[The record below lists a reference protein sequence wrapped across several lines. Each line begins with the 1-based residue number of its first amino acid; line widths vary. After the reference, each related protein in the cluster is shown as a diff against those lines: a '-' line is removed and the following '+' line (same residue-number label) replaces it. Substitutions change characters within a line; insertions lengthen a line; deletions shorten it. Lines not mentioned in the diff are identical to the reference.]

1 MYCVK
6 CGVELADSEICC
18 PLCKTRAYHPDIERE
33 LAEPKYPDFKSIDKQ
48 YNRKLI
54 MLVITVIYYLPAV
67 LTLLID
73 LRANNQINWSGYVIG
88 ALIVGYA
95 TVILPFWFQRPNP
108 VIFVPC
114 AFASVIAYL
123 GYINFAVSGNWFVSF
138 ALPVTGALGLIVT
151 AVVTLTKYIRKG
163 YLYIWGGA
171 TIAFG
176 AYFSLIELLMFFTFD
191 SVGFVFWSLY
201 PFVAFAVIGIL
212 LIVIAICKPFRESLN
227 KKFFI

>member
-6 CGVELADSEICC
+6 CGVELSDSEACC
-18 PLCKTRAYHPDIERE
+18 PLCKTTAYHPDIDRK
-33 LAEPKYPDFKSIDKQ
+33 LTEPKYPDFKSIDKQ

-54 MLVITVIYYLPAV
+54 MLVITVLYFLPAI

-73 LRANNQINWSGYVIG
+73 LRTNSQINWSGYVVG
-88 ALIVGYA
+88 AQIVLY
-95 TVILPFWFQRPNP
+95 TSVLLPFWFQRPNP

-114 AFASVIAYL
+114 AFASAILYL
-123 GYINFAVSGNWFVSF
+123 GYINLATSGNWFLGF
-138 ALPVTGALGLIVT
+138 AFPITAALAIIVT
-151 AVVTLTKYIRKG
+151 AVVTLVKYVRKG
-163 YLYIWGGA
+163 HLYIWGGA

-191 SVGFVFWSLY
+191 NVGFVFWSLY
-201 PFVAFAVIGIL
+201 PFVVFAVIGL
-212 LIVIAICKPFRESLN
+212 LIITIAICKPLRESLN